1 MNRQP
6 CLAALARLVVPASLL
21 VAAACQSGGSHPLP
35 PPPQSQRAQLSNEFT
50 ATAQVTALAPAER
63 SLTLRR
69 EDGTLIDV
77 KASEAV
83 RNFDQIEV
91 GDTLK
96 VRYKE
101 TLTAAKLSPGE
112 AIRPAEGAFGA
123 GRAAPGA
130 KPGAGV
136 GMTVN
141 LRVRIESIDREHDIV
156 VFSLASGE
164 LIAHRLQTP
173 EGRAFVQD
181 LAVGD
186 GVQLDYSQ
194 ALVLGIEKL

>member
-1 MNRQP
+1 MNRQ
-6 CLAALARLVVPASLL
+6 LAAFARLVVPASLL
-21 VAAACQSGGSHPLP
+21 LAAACQSGESRPLP

-50 ATAQVTALAPAER
+50 ATAQVTALASAER

-69 EDGTLIDV
+69 EDGTLFDV
-77 KASEAV
+77 QAGEAV

-91 GDTLK
+91 GDTLR

-101 TLTAAKLSPGE
+101 TLTATKLPPGE

-136 GMTVN
+136 GLSVN
-141 LRVRIESIDREHDIV
+141 LRVRIESIDRDHDIV